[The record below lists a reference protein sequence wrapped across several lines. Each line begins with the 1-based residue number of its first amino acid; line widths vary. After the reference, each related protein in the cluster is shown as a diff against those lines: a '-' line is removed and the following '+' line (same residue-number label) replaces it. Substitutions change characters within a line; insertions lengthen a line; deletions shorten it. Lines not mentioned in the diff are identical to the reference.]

1 MEFKLNKRKVGKQK
15 EDFRKEDMQVA
26 YKFANRLFKEFGN
39 FLKAVVLF
47 GSTARGDK
55 KERDIDLLVIVDDV
69 TIDFTPEVIET
80 YRIIIE
86 KTIVSLTERLHV
98 TSLKFSTFWE
108 YARAGDPV
116 AINILRD
123 GVPLID
129 SGFFKPL
136 QALLAE
142 GRIRPSPESVWT
154 YFGRAP
160 RTLHNA
166 RWHLMQAS
174 LDLYW
179 AVVDSAHAALMML
192 NITPPSPD
200 HVGDLLENMLV
211 SRGLLDPK
219 YVKTMEKFYNLQK
232 KIVYREVKDITGKE
246 FEKLYTEAEDFVNT
260 MKVFIESREFAAPM
274 KPKKA
279 KSKKSKSTKAAR
291 KAKSSKKK

>member
-1 MEFKLNKRKVGKQK
+1 MEFKLKERKVGKQK
-15 EDFRKEDMQVA
+15 EDFHKEDMQIA
-26 YKFANRLFKEFGN
+26 YKFANQLFKEFGN
-39 FLKAVVLF
+39 FLEAVVLF

-55 KERDIDLLVIVDDV
+55 AEKDIDILVIVDDV

-98 TSLKFSTFWE
+98 TSLKYSSFWE
-108 YARAGDPV
+108 YARSGDPV

-166 RWHLMQAS
+166 RWHVMQAA

-179 AVVDSAHAALMML
+179 SVVDSAHAALMML
-192 NITPPSPD
+192 NVTPPSPD

-211 SRGLLDPK
+211 ARGLLDKK
-219 YVKTMEKFYNLQK
+219 YVKTMRKFYDLQK
-232 KIVYREVKDITGKE
+232 KIVHREIADLNGKE
-246 FEKLYTEAEDFVNT
+246 FEVLYAEAQDFVST
-260 MKVFIESREFAAPM
+260 MKTFIESREFAAPLQ
-274 KPKKA
+274 PKGKA
-279 KSKKSKSTKAAR
+279 QKK
-291 KAKSSKKK
+291 

>member
-1 MEFKLNKRKVGKQK
+1 MEFKLKERKVGKQK

-26 YKFANRLFKEFGN
+26 YKFANQLFKEFGN

-47 GSTARGDK
+47 GSTARGEK
-55 KERDIDLLVIVDDV
+55 KERDIDILVIVDDV

-86 KTIVSLTERLHV
+86 KTVVSLTERLHV
-98 TSLKFSTFWE
+98 TSLKYSTFWE
-108 YARAGDPV
+108 YVRSGDPV

-166 RWHLMQAS
+166 RWHVMQAA

-179 AVVDSAHAALMML
+179 SVVDSAHAALMML
-192 NITPPSPD
+192 NVTPPSPD

-211 SRGLLDPK
+211 ARGLLDKK
-219 YVKTMEKFYNLQK
+219 YVRTMQKFYDLQK
-232 KIVYREVKDITGKE
+232 KIVHRELKDISGKE
-246 FEKLYTEAEDFVNT
+246 FESLYAEANDFVST
-260 MKVFIESREFAAPM
+260 MKAFIESREFAAPL
-274 KPKKA
+274 PA
-279 KSKKSKSTKAAR
+279 GRA
-291 KAKSSKKK
+291 KKK

>member
-1 MEFKLNKRKVGKQK
+1 MEFKLKERKVGKQK
-15 EDFRKEDMQVA
+15 EDFHKEDMQVA
-26 YKFANRLFKEFGN
+26 YKFANQLFKEFGN

-55 KERDIDLLVIVDDV
+55 AEKDIDILIIVDDV

-98 TSLKFSTFWE
+98 TSLKYSTFWE
-108 YARAGDPV
+108 YARSGDPV

-166 RWHLMQAS
+166 RWHVMQAA

-179 AVVDSAHAALMML
+179 SVVDSAHAALMML
-192 NITPPSPD
+192 NVTPPSPE

-211 SRGLLDPK
+211 ARGLLDKK
-219 YVKTMEKFYNLQK
+219 YVKTMQKFYFLQK
-232 KIVYREVKDITGKE
+232 KIVHREIADLNGKE
-246 FEKLYTEAEDFVNT
+246 FEGLYAEAQDFVST
-260 MKVFIESREFAAPM
+260 MKAFIESREFASPLPAG
-274 KPKKA
+274 KA
-279 KSKKSKSTKAAR
+279 KKK
-291 KAKSSKKK
+291 

>member
-1 MEFKLNKRKVGKQK
+1 MEFKLKERKVGKQK
-15 EDFRKEDMQVA
+15 EDFHKEDMQIA
-26 YKFANRLFKEFGN
+26 YKFANQLFKEFGN
-39 FLKAVVLF
+39 FLEAVVLF

-55 KERDIDLLVIVDDV
+55 AEKDIDILVIVDDV

-98 TSLKFSTFWE
+98 TSLKYSSFWE
-108 YARAGDPV
+108 YARSGDPV

-166 RWHLMQAS
+166 RWHVMQAV

-179 AVVDSAHAALMML
+179 SVVDSAHAALMML
-192 NITPPSPD
+192 NVTPPSPD

-211 SRGLLDPK
+211 ARGLLDKK
-219 YVKTMEKFYNLQK
+219 YVKTMRKFYDLQK
-232 KIVYREVKDITGKE
+232 KIVHREIADFNGKE
-246 FEKLYTEAEDFVNT
+246 FEMLYAEANDFVST
-260 MKVFIESREFAAPM
+260 MKTFIESREFASPLPAG
-274 KPKKA
+274 K
-279 KSKKSKSTKAAR
+279 AR
-291 KAKSSKKK
+291 KK

>member
-1 MEFKLNKRKVGKQK
+1 MEFKLKERKVGKQK
-15 EDFRKEDMQVA
+15 EDFHKEDMQIA
-26 YKFANRLFKEFGN
+26 YKFANQLFKEFGN
-39 FLKAVVLF
+39 FLEAVVLF
-47 GSTARGDK
+47 GSTARGDNAEK
-55 KERDIDLLVIVDDV
+55 DIDILVIVDDV

-98 TSLKFSTFWE
+98 TSLKYSTFWE
-108 YARAGDPV
+108 YARSGDPV
-116 AINILRD
+116 AINILRE
-123 GVPLID
+123 GVPHID

-166 RWHLMQAS
+166 RLHVMQAV

-179 AVVDSAHAALMML
+179 SVVDSAHAALMML
-192 NITPPSPD
+192 NVTPPSPD

-211 SRGLLDPK
+211 ARGLLDKK
-219 YVKTMEKFYNLQK
+219 YVKTMRKFYDLQK
-232 KIVYREVKDITGKE
+232 KIVHREIADFNGKE
-246 FEKLYTEAEDFVNT
+246 FESLYAEAQDFVST
-260 MKVFIESREFAAPM
+260 MKVFIESREFAAPLT
-274 KPKKA
+274 P
-279 KSKKSKSTKAAR
+279 TKG
-291 KAKSSKKK
+291 KTKKK

>member
-1 MEFKLNKRKVGKQK
+1 MEFKLKERKVGKQK
-15 EDFRKEDMQVA
+15 EDFRKEDMQFA
-26 YKFANRLFKEFGN
+26 YKFANQLYKEFGN

-55 KERDIDLLVIVDDV
+55 KEKDIDILVIVDDV

-98 TSLKFSTFWE
+98 TSLKYSTFWE
-108 YARAGDPV
+108 YARSGDPV

-166 RWHLMQAS
+166 RWHVMQAA

-179 AVVDSAHAALMML
+179 SVVDSAHAALMML
-192 NITPPSPD
+192 NVTPPSPD
-200 HVGDLLENMLV
+200 HVDELLDSMLV
-211 SRGLLDPK
+211 SRGLLDK
-219 YVKTMEKFYNLQK
+219 KHVKTMEKFYELQK
-232 KIVYREVKDITGKE
+232 KIVHREIADINGKE
-246 FEKLYTEAEDFVNT
+246 FEKLYTEAKEFVDT
-260 MKVFIESREFAAPM
+260 MKTFIESRQFAAPL
-274 KPKKA
+274 KPKK
-279 KSKKSKSTKAAR
+279 STK
-291 KAKSSKKK
+291 KKTKKK

>member
-1 MEFKLNKRKVGKQK
+1 MEFKLRERKVGKQK
-15 EDFRKEDMQVA
+15 EDFHKEDMQIA
-26 YKFANRLFKEFGN
+26 YKFANQLFKEFGN

-55 KERDIDLLVIVDDV
+55 AEKDIDILVIVDDV

-98 TSLKFSTFWE
+98 TSLKYSSFWE
-108 YARAGDPV
+108 YARSGDPV

-166 RWHLMQAS
+166 RWHVMQAA

-179 AVVDSAHAALMML
+179 SVVDSAHAALMML
-192 NITPPSPD
+192 NVTPPSPD

-211 SRGLLDPK
+211 ARGLLDKK
-219 YVKTMEKFYNLQK
+219 YVKTMRKFYDLQK
-232 KIVYREVKDITGKE
+232 KIVHREIADLNGKE
-246 FEKLYTEAEDFVNT
+246 FESLYAEAQDFVST
-260 MKVFIESREFAAPM
+260 MKTFIESREFAAPLQ
-274 KPKKA
+274 PKGK
-279 KSKKSKSTKAAR
+279 AR
-291 KAKSSKKK
+291 KK